1 MTQSRPESH
10 VNRLESA
17 FAAEALDLPWI
28 PEADELPGMP
38 QALHCQVNEYA
49 AGVIPE
55 NYEPRCPYPLV
66 LWLPG
71 SECDT
76 DEALGHI
83 GNMSPQNYVGLAVED
98 CVLDAGASEAS
109 SLDSAVAQLRQL
121 VDIENR
127 IVAAVRSFRE
137 IINVHTERIFIA
149 GVGLGASTA
158 MLVAMHQPEWFGG
171 CISFSGEYPAAA
183 SLIPQQPELDGK
195 RFWLNSPGQHAGLT
209 GAGGTRHAA
218 RMLIAAGADVATRID
233 DSQRSVSRSMLR
245 DLDEWLIRGI
255 LATS

>member
-17 FAAEALDLPWI
+17 FAVEAQDLPWI
-28 PEADELPGMP
+28 PEVDELPGMP
-38 QALHCQVNEYA
+38 RALHCQVNEFS
-49 AGVIPE
+49 AGLVPE
-55 NYEPRCPYPLV
+55 NYEPRYPYPLV
-66 LWLPG
+66 LWLPS

-83 GNMSPQNYVGLAVED
+83 GHMSPQNYVGLSVEG
-98 CVLDAGASEAS
+98 CVPGPGTHDSC
-109 SLDSAVAQLRQL
+109 LDSAVEQLRQL

-149 GVGLGASTA
+149 GVGAGASTA
-158 MLVAMHQPEWFGG
+158 MLVALHQPEWFGG

-183 SLIPQQPELDGK
+183 ALIPHRPELDGK
-195 RFWLNSPGQHAGLT
+195 RFWLNSPDCRAGLT
-209 GAGGTRHAA
+209 AAGKTQHAA
-218 RMLIAAGADVATRID
+218 RMLIAAGADVATRLD
-233 DSQRSVSRSMLR
+233 DSHRSISRSILR

-255 LATS
+255 LAAS

>member
-1 MTQSRPESH
+1 MSQSRPESH

-17 FAAEALDLPWI
+17 FAAETQDLPWI
-28 PEADELPGMP
+28 PEAEELPGMP

-49 AGVIPE
+49 AGLIPE
-55 NYEPRCPYPLV
+55 NYEPRYPYPLV
-66 LWLPG
+66 LWLPS
-71 SECDT
+71 SECET
-76 DEALGHI
+76 DEVLGHI
-83 GNMSPQNYVGLAVED
+83 GNMSPQNYLGLAVED
-98 CVLDAGASEAS
+98 CVLGTGASES
-109 SLDSAVAQLRQL
+109 PLDSAVTHLRQL

-149 GVGLGASTA
+149 GVGKGASTA

-171 CISFSGEYPAAA
+171 CISFSGGYPAAA
-183 SLIPQQPELDGK
+183 SLIPQQPKLDGK
-195 RFWLNSPGQHAGLT
+195 RFWLNSPVLHSGLNSAGQ
-209 GAGGTRHAA
+209 TRHAA
-218 RMLIAAGADVATRID
+218 RMLIAAGADVATRLD
-233 DSQRSVSRSMLR
+233 DSHLPVSRNMLR

>member
-1 MTQSRPESH
+1 MSQSRPESH

-17 FAAEALDLPWI
+17 FAKDALEFPWI
-28 PEADELPGMP
+28 PEAEELLGQP
-38 QALHCQVNEYA
+38 QALHCQVNDFA
-49 AGVIPE
+49 AGLIPE
-55 NYEPRCPYPLV
+55 NYEPRYPYPLI

-71 SECDT
+71 TECNT

-98 CVLDAGASEAS
+98 CILETSDTAG
-109 SLDSAVAQLRQL
+109 LDSAIDQLRQL

-137 IINVHTERIFIA
+137 FINVHTERIFIA
-149 GVGLGASTA
+149 GVGSGATTA

-171 CISFSGEYPAAA
+171 CISFSGRYPSAA
-183 SLIPQQPELDGK
+183 SLLPSAPALEGK
-195 RFWLNSPGQHAGLT
+195 RFWLSSAGDRANVT
-209 GAGGTRHAA
+209 VSQATRNAA
-218 RMLIAAGADVATRID
+218 RMLIAARTDVTTRIA
-233 DSQRSVSRSMLR
+233 DSPLPVSHSMLR

>member
-1 MTQSRPESH
+1 MTQYRPGSH

-17 FAAEALDLPWI
+17 FAAEAMDLPWI

-38 QALHCQVNEYA
+38 QAVHCQVNEFS
-49 AGVIPE
+49 AGLIPE
-55 NYEPRCPYPLV
+55 NYEPRYPYPLV
-66 LWLPG
+66 LWLPS

-83 GNMSPQNYVGLAVED
+83 GNMSPQNYVGLAVEG
-98 CVLDAGASEAS
+98 CVLGANAGGSS
-109 SLDSAVAQLRQL
+109 SLDFAVDQLRQL

-149 GVGLGASTA
+149 GIGEGASTA
-158 MLVAMHQPEWFGG
+158 MLLAMHQPEWFGG
-171 CISFSGEYPAAA
+171 CISFGGEFPAAA
-183 SLIPQQPELDGK
+183 SLIPHRPELDGK
-195 RFWLNSPGQHAGLT
+195 RFWLNSPRRNSGLT
-209 GAGGTRHAA
+209 SAGRTRHAA
-218 RMLIAAGADVATRID
+218 RMLIAAGADVATRLD
-233 DSQRSVSRSMLR
+233 DSHLPVSQSMLR